1 MSGSNNFVITIGN
14 YGAVVALHD
23 KSKIKNKI
31 FLEALNQDNK
41 QELTALFEQNQK
53 AIIYVLL
60 DSSNQAYKK
69 KSYPA
74 VKKSDLL
81 NVIKRDMDQDEDK
94 ESLKSYILLNK
105 KISAARKWECL
116 FVSSASS
123 EVINDWIKFLLDMPN
138 YLEGMYMLP
147 VESFSFFALIKSNI
161 RLNSKII
168 LKRNDL
174 YCVILQNKVSGI
186 RQIVFSETSI
196 VFTRIVN
203 YDFNASDFVEKYEQ
217 DLYSTFEYLKRL
229 FPELI
234 MGELDIVN
242 ILAKEHLEK
251 IKAINNVELN
261 FTNYTPYQ
269 AATIVGCKTAVAE
282 NSSYCDLIIS
292 RVFLASKRRILKFDT
307 PKIRLLKRFFHAL
320 QFSKYINIFLLII
333 ILGIGLDIG
342 FINKELNSL
351 VATAN
356 KERLEASNELQRI
369 KLSEVD
375 EKYSTDIDIDQII
388 DMGKIHESLN
398 GIGIDVINSYSKLSI
413 LRNYNAFLS
422 SFVYNVSGFTAKTAN
437 KNPAYKIDINGKI
450 YNKSGDVEDLFKEFD
465 GMTSAAKQ
473 AFDKNQVKYSELP
486 KNIDFAKKYYDSDIQ
501 LTIEG
506 Q

>member
-23 KSKIKNKI
+23 KSKIQNKI
-31 FLEALNQDNK
+31 FLEVLNQDNK
-41 QELTALFEQNQK
+41 KELATLFKKNQN
-53 AIIYVLL
+53 ATIYILL

-74 VKKSDLL
+74 IKKSDLF

-116 FVSSASS
+116 FVSSSSS
-123 EVINDWIKFLLDMPN
+123 EVIADWIKFLLDMPN
-138 YLEGMYMLP
+138 YLEGIYMLP

-203 YDFNASDFVEKYEQ
+203 YDFNASDFLEKYEQ

-251 IKAINNVELN
+251 IKTISNVELN

-269 AATIVGCKTAVAE
+269 AAAIVGQKNAIAE

-292 RVFLASKRRILKFDT
+292 KVFSTSKHRILKFDT
-307 PKIRLLKRFFHAL
+307 PKIRLLKRFFYAL
-320 QFSKYINIFLLII
+320 QFSKYINIFLLIVI
-333 ILGIGLDIG
+333 CIIGLDLG
-342 FINKELNSL
+342 LINKELNSL
-351 VATAN
+351 VAAAN
-356 KERLEASNELQRI
+356 KERLEASDELQRV

-375 EKYSTDIDIDQII
+375 EKYSADIDIDQII

-398 GIGIDVINSYSKLSI
+398 GIGIDFIDSYNKLSI
-413 LRNYNAFLS
+413 LRNYNVFLS
-422 SFVYNVSGFTAKTAN
+422 SFVYNVSDFTSKTAN

-450 YNKSGDVEDLFKEFD
+450 YNKTGDVEDLFKGFD
-465 GMTSAAKQ
+465 GMISAVKQ
-473 AFDKNQVKYSELP
+473 VFDKNQVKYTELP